1 MRVLAGAVREAR
13 DQGYTGPD
21 ARGGGGSGSDYARGA
36 TYAEY
41 LECNDVRS
49 TSQHNDVIVLRP
61 RYRVRDRETDRQD
74 RARCSVTMPPSCT
87 IAVL

>member
-1 MRVLAGAVREAR
+1 MRVLAGAVREAG

-41 LECNDVRS
+41 LEYNNARADTTRS
-49 TSQHNDVIVLRP
+49 RRTRS
-61 RYRVRDRETDRQD
+61 
-74 RARCSVTMPPSCT
+74 PS
-87 IAVL
+87 

>member
-1 MRVLAGAVREAR
+1 MELTRHPRGGGKGDLAGAAREAR

-41 LECNDVRS
+41 LEYNDARS
-49 TSQHNDVIVLRP
+49 MS
-61 RYRVRDRETDRQD
+61 
-74 RARCSVTMPPSCT
+74 
-87 IAVL
+87 